1 MFEDFDEVGFE
12 DHGFFGVAVFDRL
25 GKGVEEGQFILLD
38 IVSSD
43 FGPGEIWAEG
53 HEFGVEGLESLGEF
67 FKFFSVLDLVFFF
80 FSFFFLKRRRG
91 RLSFFFWLF

>member
-67 FKFFSVLDLVFFF
+67 LNSSASWIWFFSSSV
-80 FSFFFLKRRRG
+80 FSF
-91 RLSFFFWLF
+91 